1 LLKWITPSLAVAVD
15 WPDEDILDSA
25 DDATGQIQQGGVA
38 FVQDDTI
45 AAAVLHNLGLSD
57 EEIAD
62 RLHFADTGRVL

>member
-1 LLKWITPSLAVAVD
+1 MLKWITPSLAVAVD
-15 WPDEDILDSA
+15 WLDDYIDTV
-25 DDATGQIQQGGVA
+25 DDATTRIQAGLAAYVA
-38 FVQDDTI
+38 SDED